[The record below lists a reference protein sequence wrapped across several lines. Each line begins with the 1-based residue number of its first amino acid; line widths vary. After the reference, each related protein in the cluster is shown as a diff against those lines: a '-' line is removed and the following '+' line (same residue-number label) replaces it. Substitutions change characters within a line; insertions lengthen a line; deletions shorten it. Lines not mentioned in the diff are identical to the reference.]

1 VASPLRLP
9 TVRAVIDA
17 RLRSGHRIRFRPDP
31 SRARWLVDL
40 WAIDGTAILAAEP
53 LVITADLWEPYRAR
67 RSGFPAG
74 PLRVEGLADPDDGP
88 LADQAITLYESAAD

>member
-1 VASPLRLP
+1 MASPLRLP
-9 TVRAVIDA
+9 TLRAVTEA

-31 SRARWLVDL
+31 TRRRWLVDL

-53 LVITADLWEPYRAR
+53 LVITADLWEPYRACR
-67 RSGFPAG
+67 CGFPDG

-88 LADQAITLYESAAD
+88 LADQSIALYETA